1 MNEIVF
7 IIADRAFTLAD
18 LLIGAA
24 AAAALLLLAML
35 IVAIRARSERAA
47 ARAAAAERQREL
59 DDKIETMN
67 RLQAEMTGR
76 MATIAEVFGTRQAE
90 MTRAVADRLD
100 NLRGSMH
107 TSLTEHAARASET
120 LGKLNERLAVIDA
133 AQTNLK
139 GLASEMLSLKDVLA
153 NKQARGAYG
162 QGRMEAIVRDA
173 LPSTAFDFQ
182 ATLRNRARPD
192 CLIHLPGDDRPLV
205 IDAKF
210 PLEGFAALREAK
222 SDEARVAA
230 ARRVRNDI
238 SVHVKDIADKYLQ
251 SGETQDLALMFVP
264 SEALYAD
271 LSEQFEDLVQ
281 KAHRARVLI
290 VSPSLLVMAIQ
301 VAQAIV
307 RDAAVRDQARMIQ
320 NEVGK
325 LLDDVR
331 RIGERAGRLETHFRQ
346 AQDDVSQLL
355 TSTEKVMKRGERIE
369 ALEFEQSPEEKTI
382 LRCDPCPSTV
392 RPGDQAAKNRSIARR

>member
-7 IIADRAFTLAD
+7 ILADRAFSLAEV
-18 LLIGAA
+18 LIGAA
-24 AAAALLLLAML
+24 AFVAMLALAML
-35 IVAIRARSERAA
+35 VVAIRSRSEREA
-47 ARAAAAERQREL
+47 ARAATAERQREL

-76 MATIAEVFGTRQAE
+76 MATIAEVFGSRQAE

-107 TSLTEHAARASET
+107 TSLAENAARASET

-139 GLASEMLSLKDVLA
+139 GLATEMLSLKDVLA

-173 LPSTAFDFQ
+173 LPPRAFDFQ
-182 ATLRNRARPD
+182 ATLSNRARPD

-222 SDEARVAA
+222 SDEARIAA
-230 ARRVRNDI
+230 TRRVRNDI
-238 SVHVKDIADKYLQ
+238 SVHVKDIAEKYLQ
-251 SGETQDLALMFVP
+251 AGETQDMALMFVP

-320 NEVGK
+320 TEVGR

-331 RIGERAGRLETHFRQ
+331 RIGERAGKLETHFRQ
-346 AQDDVSQLL
+346 AQEDVSGLL
-355 TSTEKVMKRGERIE
+355 TSTEKVVKRGERIE
-369 ALEFEQSPEEKTI
+369 ALEFEQKPEA
-382 LRCDPCPSTV
+382 
-392 RPGDQAAKNRSIARR
+392 PGAVPVLPMPIHRQAG